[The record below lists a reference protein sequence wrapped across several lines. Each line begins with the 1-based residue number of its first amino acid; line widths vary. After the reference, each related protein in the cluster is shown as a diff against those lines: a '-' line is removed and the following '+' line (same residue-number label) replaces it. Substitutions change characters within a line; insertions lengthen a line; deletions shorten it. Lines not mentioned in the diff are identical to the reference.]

1 MSLVRRQTEISAHI
15 VAFSRYLRGQGFAI
29 GPDRESAALLA
40 LAQVPFDD
48 ENFFYLALRS
58 VFPQTKKQLNEF
70 DQLYGKYW
78 KELAKAVDS
87 KIKTQEEESKEKKKK
102 KAKQD
107 AQSAFEALKNWLH
120 GKNDNQEEELAAYS
134 LGNVLE
140 QKDFSTFTDDD
151 LRESQQVIRL
161 LVQKLRKT
169 TNRRYKSAKK
179 GGSLDLRKIISS
191 NLRGSDE
198 ILNLYYRQ
206 PARNKIK
213 LVLICDVS
221 KSMDLYSRFFVQFM
235 YAFQNLY
242 QSIETFVFS
251 TQLCRITEDLKEM
264 DYEKALVNLSES
276 VPSWSGGTDLGVAF
290 KTFADNYAFRKLN
303 SKTIVLIV
311 SDGWD
316 TGESTELSESMALIA
331 RKARRIYWLNP
342 LANSPDYRPETKAL
356 KAILPHIDALLPAH
370 NLDSLKKVVE
380 QLR

>member
-1 MSLVRRQTEISAHI
+1 MSLVQRQTEISAHV
-15 VAFSRYLRGQGFAI
+15 VAFSRYLRGRGFVI

-48 ENFFYLALRS
+48 ENYFYLALRS

-102 KAKQD
+102 KPKQD
-107 AQSAFEALKNWLH
+107 AQSTFEALKNWLH
-120 GKNDNQEEELAAYS
+120 RKNETEEEELSAYS
-134 LGNVLE
+134 LGNNLE

-151 LRESQQVIRL
+151 LRESRQVIRL

-169 TNRRYKSAKK
+169 TSRRHKSSNK
-179 GGSLDLRKIISS
+179 GSLLDLRKIISS
-191 NLRGSDE
+191 NLRGSDDV
-198 ILNLYYRQ
+198 LKLYYRQ

-264 DYEKALVNLSES
+264 DYEKALSNLSEF

-290 KTFADNYAFRKLN
+290 KTFADNYAIRKLN

-331 RKARRIYWLNP
+331 RKARRVYWLNP

-356 KAILPHIDALLPAH
+356 KAILPHIDGLLPAH